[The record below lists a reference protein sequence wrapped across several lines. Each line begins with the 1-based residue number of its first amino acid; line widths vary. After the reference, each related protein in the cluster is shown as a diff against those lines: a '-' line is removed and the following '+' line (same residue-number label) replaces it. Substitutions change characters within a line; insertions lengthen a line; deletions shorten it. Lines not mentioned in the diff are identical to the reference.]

1 MGSRRSTPIIDLIGG
16 KGIDVDIS
24 PHLKGIQN
32 LLSSQSKNLSDKISS
47 ISMDMDFE
55 DDSPIIVPIPKSKT
69 KVVGGSGGGQ
79 IIVMG
84 GDDVNSVIKKINL
97 KNLQAV

>member
-1 MGSRRSTPIIDLIGG
+1 
-16 KGIDVDIS
+16 
-24 PHLKGIQN
+24 
-32 LLSSQSKNLSDKISS
+32 
-47 ISMDMDFE
+47 MDEEEF
-55 DDSPIIVPIPKSKT
+55 DDSPIIVPIPIQKT

-79 IIVMG
+79 MIVIG